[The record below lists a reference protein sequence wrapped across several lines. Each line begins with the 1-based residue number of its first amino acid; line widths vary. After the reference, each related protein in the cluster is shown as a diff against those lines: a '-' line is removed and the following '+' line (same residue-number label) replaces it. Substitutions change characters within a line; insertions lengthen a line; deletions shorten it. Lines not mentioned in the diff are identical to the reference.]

1 MLNRGQNELRGNRR
15 TYKPK
20 KKRYQITV
28 MQPKEEAAASAD
40 FSSWPKWISDYGGK
54 TRRYSRAR

>member
-1 MLNRGQNELRGNRR
+1 MNLGEIDALTNQ
-15 TYKPK
+15 

-40 FSSWPKWISDYGGK
+40 FPSSTKWISDYGGK
-54 TRRYSRAR
+54 NQKILEGKMSHL